1 MSKTYSGPF
10 DRKVEAVASIAER
23 YAGGYRNDTGDRLAD
38 ALETIAK
45 GGQAASVSASTAADV
60 AGLKADLNGLIVA
73 LKNAGVIKP
82 DELTITVTKEVT
94 DSISGRAD
102 RQYNTDQI
110 SSIEEEDGII
120 TITLSK
126 KVSQLKDFN
135 AGGNWGVHKW
145 LGFGMSAGI
154 TPITGLKYN
163 GASLGAEDV
172 TEATQVGLSSG
183 YFVRW
188 VAADLVVAGDESQAS
203 KSTFTLTADGYKNLG
218 FKIKIVEP

>member
-1 MSKTYSGPF
+1 MSKTFSGPF
-10 DRKVEAVASIAER
+10 DRKIEAIASIAER
-23 YAGGYRNDTGDRLAD
+23 YAGGYAVETNDRMAD
-38 ALETIAK
+38 ALEQIAK
-45 GGQAASVSASTAADV
+45 GGQAVSIEASNATSV
-60 AGLKADLNGLIVA
+60 AELKADFNDLVVA
-73 LKNAGVIKP
+73 LKNAGIVKP
-82 DELTITVTKEVT
+82 DELTIAVTKEVT
-94 DSISGRAD
+94 DSVSGHAD

-110 SSIEEEDGII
+110 ASIAEDDGII

-126 KVSQLKDFN
+126 KASQLKDFD
-135 AGGNWGVHKW
+135 GGGSWGTHKW

-163 GASLGAEDV
+163 GSALTSEDI
-172 TEATQVGLSSG
+172 TEATQVGLSAG

-203 KSTFTLTADGYKNLG
+203 KSTFTLTADGYEKIG